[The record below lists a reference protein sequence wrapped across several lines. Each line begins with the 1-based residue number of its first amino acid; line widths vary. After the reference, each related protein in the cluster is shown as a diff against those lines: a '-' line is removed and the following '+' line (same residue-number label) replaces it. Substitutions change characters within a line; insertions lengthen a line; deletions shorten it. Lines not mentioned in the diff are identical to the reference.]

1 MSRRVFSRGRVIG
14 GTASLA
20 SVCEFVEFTFIGIFK
35 ADDTPKTCR
44 FSTPPPI
51 AQEKEISHKKAQK
64 AQDSFCEFCASL
76 WLISLGGQ
84 QSATTVFYVQP
95 GRQNVPVFS
104 NQTARVRD
112 CVGIRDG
119 SRDTNNRHGLRRR

>member
-35 ADDTPKTCR
+35 TDDTPKTCR
-44 FSTPPPI
+44 FSTRPPVAGPRQSRTH
-51 AQEKEISHKKAQK
+51 AREISTKR
-64 AQDSFCEFCASL
+64 L
-76 WLISLGGQ
+76 R
-84 QSATTVFYVQP
+84 VFYVQP
-95 GRQNVPVFS
+95 GRHSVPVFS

-119 SRDTNNRHGLRRR
+119 RRDTNNRQ